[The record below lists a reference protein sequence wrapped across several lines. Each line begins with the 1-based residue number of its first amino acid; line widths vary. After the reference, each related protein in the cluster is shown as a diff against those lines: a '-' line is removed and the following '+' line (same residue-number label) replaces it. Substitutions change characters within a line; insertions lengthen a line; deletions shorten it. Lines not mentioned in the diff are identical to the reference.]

1 MKSAVIIFPGSNCDR
16 DAACAIERV
25 TGKPAAMVWHKDT
38 ALPDGTG
45 LVVLPG
51 GFSYGD
57 YLRCG
62 AMAALSPIMSAV
74 RAHAERGGYVLGICN
89 GFQVLTESHLLPGAL
104 IRNEGLAYLCKDV
117 DLAIANGN
125 TSFTRAYREA
135 RDTTMPIGH
144 GEGRFVADAETLD
157 RLEGERL
164 DARHRRHRQR
174 TRQCPR
180 PHAAPGPQRR
190 SRTRAHG
197 RMAPV
202 GKRARGGG
210 VEFHDRRRTT

>member
-1 MKSAVIIFPGSNCDR
+1 
-16 DAACAIERV
+16 
-25 TGKPAAMVWHKDT
+25 
-38 ALPDGTG
+38 
-45 LVVLPG
+45 VLPG

-157 RLEGERL
+157 RLEGEGRVVFRYKANPNGSMRDIAGIVNERGNVL
-164 DARHRRHRQR
+164 GLM
-174 TRQCPR
+174 
-180 PHAAPGPQRR
+180 PHPDR
-190 SRTRAHG
+190 SADPELG
-197 RMAPV
+197 RM
-202 GKRARGGG
+202 GGWRLWES
-210 VEFHDRRRTT
+210 VLEAAA